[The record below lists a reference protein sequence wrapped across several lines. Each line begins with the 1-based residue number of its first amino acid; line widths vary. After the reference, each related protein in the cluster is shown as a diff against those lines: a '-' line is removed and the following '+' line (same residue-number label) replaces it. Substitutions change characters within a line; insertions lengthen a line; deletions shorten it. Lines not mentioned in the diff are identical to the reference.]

1 MQRNKQRR
9 RVSVTGSRTAAV
21 EPEMDEATRPVLNP
35 WTPSIDFVAEEASLR
50 GFMDFHGHTH
60 THTHTH
66 THRSVMIP
74 LMFPLTDESVI
85 GGGSSCLQ
93 LSESQWAASAARGR
107 LIDYWFL
114 SSLYSRS
121 TTSVLKHRTKQNKQ
135 EIKAATEML
144 PPNWIFV
151 FKSDG
156 RADVLINSSCR
167 SESRSLSA
175 GESPSALK
183 ASTKETSQ
191 RLNLCSTLSS
201 FLSSFVWMFALSGLF

>member
-1 MQRNKQRR
+1 
-9 RVSVTGSRTAAV
+9 
-21 EPEMDEATRPVLNP
+21 
-35 WTPSIDFVAEEASLR
+35 
-50 GFMDFHGHTH
+50 MDFHGHTH

-175 GESPSALK
+175 GESKGFNKGNFSEVEFMFNSVVFFELFCMNVRTQWFILAQSL
-183 ASTKETSQ
+183 SC
-191 RLNLCSTLSS
+191 RLHCIG
-201 FLSSFVWMFALSGLF
+201 FKMRPDCW